1 MRAKLLSWRPLAAHR
16 HLPALRRP
24 MYTLDAEK
32 IEETISQ
39 LQRRIAERFPESG
52 LSKVCLRLLT
62 IGQNARQRSKEIAR
76 PNRLLRIG
84 VGIFILLIVAGA
96 VLTFLGL
103 GMPVQVNNFAELVQ
117 AVESGTND
125 IIFIAI
131 AIFFLTTLE
140 TRLKRRRALAAIH
153 ELRAIAHVIDM
164 HQLTKDP
171 ERAVGHGSDTTSSPK
186 RTLTP
191 FELGRY
197 LDYCSEMLA
206 LVGKIAAV
214 YVQHFDDAV
223 VLEAANEVE
232 DLTTGLSQKIWQKIT
247 LVQK

>member
-1 MRAKLLSWRPLAAHR
+1 
-16 HLPALRRP
+16 
-24 MYTLDAEK
+24 MYTLDAQK
-32 IEETISQ
+32 IEETIQQ
-39 LQRRIAERFPESG
+39 LHRRIAERFPDSG
-52 LSKVCLRLLT
+52 LSKVCLRLLEV
-62 IGQNARQRSKEIAR
+62 GQNARERSDEIAR
-76 PNRLLRIG
+76 PNRALRVAIA
-84 VGIFILLIVAGA
+84 VLSLLIVAGA
-96 VLTFLGL
+96 VATLMQL
-103 GMPVQVNNFAELVQ
+103 GMPVEVSNFAELVQ
-117 AVESGTND
+117 AIESGTND
-125 IIFIAI
+125 VIFIAI
-131 AIFFLTTLE
+131 AIFFLTTVE
-140 TRLKRRRALAAIH
+140 TRLKRRRALVAIH

-171 ERAVGHGSDTTSSPK
+171 ERTVSGGASDTASSPK
-186 RTLTP
+186 RTMTP